1 MLADQAA
8 AAALTKQQQQQQQ
21 QQHRQRQQPPTSW
34 MSALMGEGPATAPM
48 SQPNQLL
55 GNLQVP
61 ELTERLQRMEGYGAG
76 AGEGVKGQH
85 RR

>member
-8 AAALTKQQQQQQQ
+8 AAALTKQQHRQQ
-21 QQHRQRQQPPTSW
+21 QRQQPPTSW

-61 ELTERLQRMEGYGAG
+61 ELTERLQRMEGYSAG
-76 AGEGVKGQH
+76 GGEGVKGHH